1 MIHQKKS
8 ADSDGLTLIEV
19 MLAVSLVGVGML
31 LLIGAFP
38 SIYATVGTSR
48 DAARALY
55 QGMTVIEE
63 IRALPSS
70 NLEAY
75 IPPALTELGTNE
87 VITVTVLD
95 NAGTEVALPTDF
107 STVAAGVPDPVEVR
121 VHIWWTD
128 ESGRPKTTTLSTKKL
143 LLS

>member
-1 MIHQKKS
+1 MMNQKRS
-8 ADSDGLTLIEV
+8 TDSRGLTLIEV
-19 MLAVSLVGVGML
+19 MMAVALVGVGML
-31 LLIGAFP
+31 LLLGTFP

-48 DAARALY
+48 DAARAVY
-55 QGMTVIEE
+55 QGMTVLEE

-70 NLEAY
+70 VLEAY

-87 VITVTVLD
+87 VITVTVVD
-95 NAGTEVALPTDF
+95 NADNEVALPTDL
-107 STVAAGVPDPVEVR
+107 SAIAAGVPDPVEVR

-128 ESGRPKTTTLSTKKL
+128 ESGRPKTTTLSMKKL